1 MIDISQLTSLITALR
16 NETQSEAITPER
28 VGTVL
33 QRILNLLATA
43 ETSAEIKAVKDWYA
57 NAKNFRAI
65 QKIANGSSDRNNVY
79 LTPTN
84 ADTNGTTTVESD
96 GIIIR
101 QATTDRAGA
110 MRAQQ
115 VIDLSNATKNIT
127 ALQTALN
134 TLSNTVAQL
143 ANKASDVIEHIECEV
158 RQKELYVKG
167 ARSLIEKGYVPYLFR
182 YSKKRN
188 RYDNRLIGG
197 DRGHSNFKKGWNR
210 MGGHLA
216 LKIGIDELA
225 RFNTTDHEAWN
236 NMEFS
241 AQFLNDFS
249 SEAKYLVKQKLYD
262 FSINWGCSTVSLE
275 DRNTQKPRLV
285 KLRFGIAFVK
295 SIIGPRLPA
304 NMLVLATNIAEFYVV
319 HNRSRFDNPDAWH
332 FTI

>member
-1 MIDISQLTSLITALR
+1 MIDITQLSSLITALR
-16 NETQSEAITPER
+16 NETQSEAITPEM
-28 VGTVL
+28 VGSLL
-33 QRILNLLATA
+33 QRIIDLLATA
-43 ETSAEIKAVKDWYA
+43 ETSAEIKTVKDWYA

-84 ADTNGTTTVESD
+84 ADTNGALNVELD

-115 VIDLSNATKNIT
+115 VIDLNNATKNVT

-143 ANKASDVIEHIECEV
+143 ANKASDVIEHIECEI
-158 RQKELYVKG
+158 RYKSLYLRG

-188 RYDNRLIGG
+188 RYNNTLIGG
-197 DRGHSNFKKGWNR
+197 ERGHSNIKKGWNR
-210 MGGHLA
+210 MGGHLV
-216 LKIGIDELA
+216 LKIGSDELV
-225 RFNTTDHEAWN
+225 RFNTSDHSFWN
-236 NMEFS
+236 SQAFS
-241 AQFLNDFS
+241 PHLLNNFS
-249 SEAKYLVKQKLYD
+249 SEPKYLVAENRPRA
-262 FSINWGCSTVSLE
+262 IGWGCSKIKLE
-275 DRNTQKPRLV
+275 DISTLKPRLV

-295 SIIGPRLPA
+295 SVIGPRLPSQ
-304 NMLVLATNIAEFYVV
+304 MVTLATNIAEFHVA
-319 HNRSRFDNPDAWH
+319 HSRNRFDNPDAWH
-332 FTI
+332 FTK